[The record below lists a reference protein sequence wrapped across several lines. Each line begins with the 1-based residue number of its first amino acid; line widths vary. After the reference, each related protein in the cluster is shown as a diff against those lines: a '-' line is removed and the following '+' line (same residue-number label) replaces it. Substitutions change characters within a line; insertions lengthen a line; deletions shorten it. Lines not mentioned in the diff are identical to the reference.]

1 MRFVR
6 ACPTHFS
13 SSQHRQECA
22 ADRGSAEA
30 ERCSYG
36 VEALAPAAGW
46 TVTEH
51 RERGASITIDL
62 NIACPGWT
70 ADLDTYSVQ
79 AIDFD
84 VSDRLGPQCDATR
97 RTDFDRSA
105 EIFFLATK
113 FD

>member
-1 MRFVR
+1 MRISDWSSDVCSSDLMRFVR

-51 RERGASITIDL
+51 RERGASINLDL
-62 NIACPGWT
+62 NIACPGGRG
-70 ADLDTYSVQ
+70 SSNVQ
-79 AIDFD
+79 RPG
-84 VSDRLGPQCDATR
+84 DRL
-97 RTDFDRSA
+97 RSYDH
-105 EIFFLATK
+105 LAPTVA
-113 FD
+113 